1 MSDEGAGLRP
11 DYDGASASVSLRSLQ
26 SHNNQANEAAAAAER
41 RPAGT
46 SSILPLLES
55 RPQTA
60 ANASVQR
67 PVPDVTYTDIRGVAR
82 ALGEPSSSLPSSSS
96 SPSSHPPA
104 ARLNCSCTV
113 LQCSER
119 TRSATCAGGRCDV
132 SGADA
137 HSDSDSNPTA
147 NAHRQ
152 VSLRTCTC
160 SETSKSPQP
169 TAASRTPESDILG
182 AGVPPPPPPPPAI
195 AATAQ
200 RNPCALASCT

>member
-11 DYDGASASVSLRSLQ
+11 DYDGASASVSLRGLQ
-26 SHNNQANEAAAAAER
+26 SHNNQANEAVAAAEW
-41 RPAGT
+41 RPAGA
-46 SSILPLLES
+46 SSVLPLLES

-67 PVPDVTYTDIRGVAR
+67 PVPDVTYTDMRGVA
-82 ALGEPSSSLPSSSS
+82 EPSSSSSSSSS

-113 LQCSER
+113 LQCSTR

-132 SGADA
+132 SGADV

-147 NAHRQ
+147 NVHKQ

-160 SETSKSPQP
+160 SETSESPQP
-169 TAASRTPESDILG
+169 TALSRTPESDILG
-182 AGVPPPPPPPPAI
+182 AGAPPPPAT